1 MIALVLRNHHWLKE
15 QSKAV
20 TKAHLMVE
28 REQKRYSQQNL
39 KDTMFY
45 STILL
50 DL

>member
-20 TKAHLMVE
+20 TKAHLIIE
-28 REQKRYSQQNL
+28 REQKSYLQQNL